1 MMKSTKKNHRSRKA
15 MISTLLLG
23 LAISSI
29 LLGEEANA
37 QTPSSA
43 SGSSLTSEQQDPFLS
58 TLGASSD
65 EDVYED
71 LYEGRSLA
79 QTARRHNKNPQA
91 VIDLQVAQMTEMLN
105 ERFQQG
111 LLSPDTYR
119 AQKEELTDL
128 ITKSVYG
135 QTSYSQ

>member
-23 LAISSI
+23 LAISSM
-29 LLGEEANA
+29 LLGEQANA
-37 QTPSSA
+37 QTPSSV
-43 SGSSLTSEQQDPFLS
+43 SGSSLTSEQQDDFLS

-71 LYEGRSLA
+71 LYEGKSLA
-79 QTARRHNKNPQA
+79 QTARSHNKNPQA
-91 VIDLQVAQMTEMLN
+91 VIDLQVSQMTEMLN
-105 ERFQQG
+105 ERLNKG
-111 LLSPDTYR
+111 LLTPDTYR